1 MNYGQDT
8 QPASPTPEQ
17 PFFTAGSGISPEQ
30 PENNFDYIN
39 QPSDLETSDL
49 SSAHYDTADNTAT
62 TEKESPTPPPADE
75 QTPDL
80 GQVTD
85 PNLPP
90 NFNPQTQPSAETKNF
105 DRSNIKT
112 SERLDFI
119 SIKETD
125 KIIQRFN
132 QDGDADRFYD
142 DTREM
147 MEANLENSYN
157 RKLAT

>member
-8 QPASPTPEQ
+8 QPASPAPEQ
-17 PFFTAGSGISPEQ
+17 PFFTAESGISPEQ

-90 NFNPQTQPSAETKNF
+90 NFNPQTQPSAETKNSAS
-105 DRSNIKT
+105 SNIGIDERIDFT
-112 SERLDFI
+112 ST
-119 SIKETD
+119 KEAD
-125 KIIQRFN
+125 KVIQPFF
-132 QDGDADRFYD
+132 QDGDADHFYD
-142 DTREM
+142 NYREM
-147 MEANLENSYN
+147 RGEATN
-157 RKLAT
+157 RKLAA